1 MAGRFPI
8 NHSQRDDPESQY
20 PSTTNQFNPLHIHH
34 VSNIPLYSR
43 LPIFFFKYSFC
54 INSSTFN
61 DRILFLQIEPETTA
75 LCYLA
80 FTISARHTID
90 FYLQLRCLWQC
101 HIHVERQR
109 FIKCISLDTNWTHM
123 DRGGP
128 PKIHKIITTAT

>member
-1 MAGRFPI
+1 MHKTHNVKKDVNLLVLGLSGWEIPHKS
-8 NHSQRDDPESQY
+8 HSQRDDPESQY

-75 LCYLA
+75 LC
-80 FTISARHTID
+80 
-90 FYLQLRCLWQC
+90 
-101 HIHVERQR
+101 
-109 FIKCISLDTNWTHM
+109 
-123 DRGGP
+123 
-128 PKIHKIITTAT
+128 